1 MLLAKIKNQT
11 LFSSVCSGIR
21 REMLA
26 SVSLREIQHF
36 QKHVDIDICFLFIS
50 NSSGHNSPFNDNLVL
65 DSE

>member
-26 SVSLREIQHF
+26 SVSLREIHF
-36 QKHVDIDICFLFIS
+36 QKHVDIDSVS